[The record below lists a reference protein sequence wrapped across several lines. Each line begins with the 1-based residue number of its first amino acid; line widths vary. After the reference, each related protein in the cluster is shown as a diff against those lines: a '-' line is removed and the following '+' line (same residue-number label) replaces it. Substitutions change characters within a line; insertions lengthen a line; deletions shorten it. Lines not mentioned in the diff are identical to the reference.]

1 MLWIILNI
9 NYRYR
14 RWIKGVYMKKKAI
27 SRLIVVGGVALM
39 FFLQNY
45 IKMSLMMS
53 VIISTVFIFLAVIIT
68 ESL

>member
-1 MLWIILNI
+1 
-9 NYRYR
+9 
-14 RWIKGVYMKKKAI
+14 MKKKAI